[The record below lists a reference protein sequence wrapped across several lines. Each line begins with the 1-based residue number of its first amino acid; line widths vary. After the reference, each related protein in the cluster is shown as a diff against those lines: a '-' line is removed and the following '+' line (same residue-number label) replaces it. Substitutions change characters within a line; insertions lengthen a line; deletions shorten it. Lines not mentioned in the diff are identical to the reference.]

1 MHSTE
6 RIISIPTCLTQFD
19 HPICTGG
26 YITVTGGKDIRINHI
41 HIEED
46 AGKLVHDDYEGISMA
61 DYNRCGVPLIEIVTE
76 PDFRSI
82 EEVQD
87 FVEKLALRLK
97 YAGVCDA
104 KMEQGSM
111 RVDVNISIMP
121 VGSTEFG
128 TRAELKNLNSLK
140 AIDRAIEY
148 EINRQAEIL
157 DNGGTVIQE
166 TRRYNDNHGDTKAL
180 RSKEDAHDYRYF
192 PEPDIPPVFLSDEEI
207 EDIRKSMPEMP
218 QDRFV
223 RYTEKYGLPTDDANL
238 IISSKEFSDFYD
250 ESVKINPDY
259 KQISNL
265 MLVELNRNLNDSEK
279 TISDVTFSPA
289 DLAELVKMSTDGVV
303 SKNAAKDILKIMF
316 NNGGK
321 PIDIAKENG
330 FIMDNDTSGL
340 GEIIDKIIA
349 ENADSVESYKNGN
362 QKIFG
367 FLMGQVVRTAG
378 KGANPKLA
386 KDLLTEKLK

>member
-1 MHSTE
+1 MPKAYQ
-6 RIISIPTCLTQFD
+6 ITQFD

-140 AIDRAIEY
+140 AIGRAIEY

-223 RYTEKYGLPTDDANL
+223 RYTEKYGLPDDANL

-279 TISDVTFSPA
+279 TISDVTSSLPIWQSLLKCQQTALFQ
-289 DLAELVKMSTDGVV
+289 KMP
-303 SKNAAKDILKIMF
+303 LR
-316 NNGGK
+316 
-321 PIDIAKENG
+321 
-330 FIMDNDTSGL
+330 
-340 GEIIDKIIA
+340 
-349 ENADSVESYKNGN
+349 
-362 QKIFG
+362 IF
-367 FLMGQVVRTAG
+367 
-378 KGANPKLA
+378 
-386 KDLLTEKLK
+386 